1 MVGCL
6 FKTIVTTFSM
16 RLHGEKSTKP
26 GKFSNFRLLLT
37 IWLFVLKG
45 NVAQVRF
52 HSPCNVIIAIVFVFF
67 LEENLT
73 GPSFLLACT
82 FVAGNML
89 VFLLKVNLAHVIFLS
104 PFNFAIEN
112 ALCL

>member
-1 MVGCL
+1 M
-6 FKTIVTTFSM
+6 FKTIVTAFSM
-16 RLHGEKSTKP
+16 QLHGEKPTKP
-26 GKFSNFRLLLT
+26 GNFSNFRLLSE
-37 IWLFVLKG
+37 IWLSVLKG
-45 NVAQVRF
+45 NVAHVRF

-89 VFLLKVNLAHVIFLS
+89 IFILKVNLAHVRFIS
-104 PFNFAIEN
+104 PFNVAIEN
-112 ALCL
+112 AFYL